1 MNKETKSLPE
11 AIRIVV
17 GQYGKDIVNDVRL
30 VNVMSDIVDLEDSA
44 AVKTI
49 LKDVLSMGY
58 GKKML
63 AVDIESEDYHSKIK
77 SFAKTIAS
85 NQGYKD
91 VLVRYVLYSIAYGLG
106 WINQIPRIKSVTEPK
121 EKLVINDSQ
130 NSQPVSEEPF
140 ELTPKRQISFW
151 KVAVVAVFLLIGIA
165 QLFRYMASSTDRE
178 QFDQRIYSGDSFMYS
193 GDYTNAA
200 ESYKEAYNGYNAMN
214 SDGYKEDAFKSM
226 DALNLKLLEEGRSNN
241 KSLLNASKV
250 IKSELSLNLE
260 PKEKEKLQNELKE
273 VEALVSEKV
282 NNGRQ
287 QLITNISANNGKL
300 DEGGK
305 ILLNEL
311 LALSPDDHWLNFIK
325 KKSNE

>member
-1 MNKETKSLPE
+1 M
-11 AIRIVV
+11 
-17 GQYGKDIVNDVRL
+17 
-30 VNVMSDIVDLEDSA
+30 
-44 AVKTI
+44 
-49 LKDVLSMGY
+49 
-58 GKKML
+58 
-63 AVDIESEDYHSKIK
+63 
-77 SFAKTIAS
+77 
-85 NQGYKD
+85 
-91 VLVRYVLYSIAYGLG
+91 
-106 WINQIPRIKSVTEPK
+106 
-121 EKLVINDSQ
+121 
-130 NSQPVSEEPF
+130 
-140 ELTPKRQISFW
+140 
-151 KVAVVAVFLLIGIA
+151 AVFLLIGIA

-250 IKSELSLNLE
+250 IKSELSLNLG